1 MADKEDIITQT
12 LDKDV
17 VGMQNN
23 FADLMLDKI
32 RDAVAERKAQV
43 AQEFMGVNP
52 DDEEIDDEDLDG
64 DEEDFEDEESDE
76 DLETDEDLDDLM
88 DDELDFDDESEDLEG
103 DSDENS

>member
-17 VGMQNN
+17 VGMQNT

-52 DDEEIDDEDLDG
+52 DDEEEYQDDEELED
-64 DEEDFEDEESDE
+64 EDFEDD
-76 DLETDEDLDDLM
+76 DLEVG
-88 DDELDFDDESEDLEG
+88 DELDFDFEEEDLEG
-103 DSDENS
+103 DSDENA

>member
-17 VGMQNN
+17 VGMQNT

-52 DDEEIDDEDLDG
+52 DDEEDDEEYVDDEDS
-64 DEEDFEDEESDE
+64 EDEELEDTETEE
-76 DLETDEDLDDLM
+76 DLEDLM
-88 DDELDFDDESEDLEG
+88 DDEDDFDFEEEDLEG

>member
-12 LDKDV
+12 LDKNV
-17 VGMQNN
+17 VDMQNT
-23 FADLMLDKI
+23 FAELMLDKI

-52 DDEEIDDEDLDG
+52 DSEEIDG
-64 DEEDFEDEESDE
+64 DEEEYVDDEESDDE
-76 DLETDEDLDDLM
+76 ELENAETDEDLEDLM
-88 DDELDFDDESEDLEG
+88 DDELDFEYEEEDLEG

>member
-17 VGMQNN
+17 VGMQNT
-23 FADLMLDKI
+23 FAELMLDKI

-52 DDEEIDDEDLDG
+52 DDTDDEEYE
-64 DEEDFEDEESDE
+64 DETEDDEDFEDEELE
-76 DLETDEDLDDLM
+76 DTETDEDIEELM
-88 DDELDFDDESEDLEG
+88 DDEIDFEDEDLEG
-103 DSDENS
+103 DSDENA

>member
-17 VGMQNN
+17 VGMQNT

-52 DDEEIDDEDLDG
+52 DDEEEYEDDEELED
-64 DEEDFEDEESDE
+64 EDFEDD
-76 DLETDEDLDDLM
+76 DLEVG
-88 DDELDFDDESEDLEG
+88 DELDFDFEEENLEG
-103 DSDENS
+103 DSDENA

>member
-17 VGMQNN
+17 VGMQNT

-52 DDEEIDDEDLDG
+52 DDEEYEDDEEFVD
-64 DEEDFEDEESDE
+64 DEESEDEELE
-76 DLETDEDLDDLM
+76 DTETDEDIEELM
-88 DDELDFDDESEDLEG
+88 DDEIDFEDEDLEG
-103 DSDENS
+103 DSDENA

>member
-17 VGMQNN
+17 VGMQNT
-23 FADLMLDKI
+23 FAELMLDKI

-52 DDEEIDDEDLDG
+52 DDEEYEDDEEFVD
-64 DEEDFEDEESDE
+64 DEESEDEELE
-76 DLETDEDLDDLM
+76 DTETDEDIEELM
-88 DDELDFDDESEDLEG
+88 DDEIDFEDEDLEG
-103 DSDENS
+103 DSDENA

>member
-17 VGMQNN
+17 VGMQNT
-23 FADLMLDKI
+23 FAELMLDKI

-52 DDEEIDDEDLDG
+52 DDEEEYEDDEEFVD
-64 DEEDFEDEESDE
+64 DEESEDEELE
-76 DLETDEDLDDLM
+76 DTETDEDIEELM
-88 DDELDFDDESEDLEG
+88 DDEIDFEEEDLEG
-103 DSDENS
+103 DSDENA